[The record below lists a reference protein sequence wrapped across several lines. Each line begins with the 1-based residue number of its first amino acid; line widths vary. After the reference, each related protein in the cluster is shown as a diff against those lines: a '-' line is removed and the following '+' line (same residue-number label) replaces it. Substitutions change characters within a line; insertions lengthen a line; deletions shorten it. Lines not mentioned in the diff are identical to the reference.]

1 MEIGVALADVVIGAS
16 GLLVVEGVA
25 GVSAGGESVGVG
37 ECPFD
42 EDVGREGAT

>member
-1 MEIGVALADVVIGAS
+1 MEIGVALVDGAS

-25 GVSAGGESVGVG
+25 GVSAGGESIVVGD
-37 ECPFD
+37 CPFD